1 VAKRLGVLTSGGDA
15 PGMNAAIRAVVRA
28 ALDHGLEVFAIYEG
42 YQGMVDGGDRI
53 RRMDWNSVGGI
64 LHRGGTVIG
73 TARCAAFRTRTGRL
87 QAVRNLLEHGIDNL
101 IVIGGDGSLTGAN
114 ILREEWPALIQELVA
129 TGQVSAETAQAHPY
143 LSIVGLVGSIDN
155 DMWGTDMT
163 IGADTALHRITE
175 AVDAI
180 GSTAA
185 SHQRTFVVEVM
196 GRRCGY
202 LALMG
207 ALAGGA
213 DWVLI
218 PESPPDIDH
227 WEEKMCE
234 VLRAGRLAGRRDS
247 IVIVA
252 EGALDRHG
260 NPITSEYVRKVLEE
274 RLGEDAR
281 VTILGHVQRGGAP
294 SAFDRNLSTLL
305 GVAAVEEIL
314 AATPDT
320 PACVIGLRGNRITR
334 TPLME
339 CVEKTLAINEAIQA
353 GDYKRAMELRGKN
366 FQEAFRTL
374 RTLVRALPHPPQ
386 PGQRRLRL
394 AILHAGAPAPGMN
407 TAVRA
412 AVRLGL
418 DRGHVMLGVYQG
430 FQGLIDG
437 KIEEMNWMSVS
448 GWATMGGAELGTSRE
463 VPDGSDL
470 YAIARNIEKF
480 EIQGLLVIGGWN
492 GYEAALR
499 LLQERKTFPAFQ
511 IPIVCLPATINNDL
525 PGTELSVGADTA
537 LNSIVEVVDKI
548 KQSAVATRR
557 CFVVE
562 VMGRYCGYLA
572 LMSALATGAERVYL
586 HEEGITLR
594 DLLDDLELLKSGF
607 QQGKRLGLVIRN
619 EMANPVYT
627 TSFIA
632 SLFEE
637 EGGSLFEVR
646 QSILGHLQQG
656 GNPSPFDRILATRL
670 AAKCVDYLEEQANLS
685 NPGAAC
691 IGLIGGEVRFTD
703 LEEVPRLMD
712 WEHRRPKRQW
722 WMDLRPIARMLA
734 QPSPQFFR
742 KTESR

>member
-1 VAKRLGVLTSGGDA
+1 
-15 PGMNAAIRAVVRA
+15 MNAAIRAVVRA

-320 PACVIGLRGNRITR
+320 PACVMGLRGNRITR